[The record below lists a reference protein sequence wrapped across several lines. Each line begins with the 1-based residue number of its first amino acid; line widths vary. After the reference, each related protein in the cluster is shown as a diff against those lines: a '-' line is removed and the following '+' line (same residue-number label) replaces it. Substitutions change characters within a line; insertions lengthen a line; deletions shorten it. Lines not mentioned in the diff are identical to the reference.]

1 MSVPLELV
9 QKYPWLPSKKS
20 LYAHLAEK
28 APQDF
33 VSDAFSKFPKGEIQ
47 ERVLVLFNS
56 AFENLESVV
65 DRKTDEINLYIYSL
79 VKILLSILDNENI
92 SNRIANLYSK
102 IAFEDLS
109 RDKIESLYDICLD
122 LKLKFQF
129 QDKPSFKFGKIIL
142 KNTSESLESNFRI
155 HYTDYLKLSSNLK
168 DNYRKLVNNPLAEG
182 FVFVQNHNLTR
193 LIQEYVRSDFLPKNK
208 MDKANREAL
217 KNKLFE
223 VKGFK
228 ELHDNILNLWELK
241 KETFE
246 YEFKVEYSEG
256 KDLSKDFPPC
266 IKEILAK
273 AKQGQNLIHI
283 ERLFLVFFLHAL
295 KYNNE
300 KIISIFSTLPDFNR
314 EITLYQVE
322 FAKKKGYT
330 PHSCETLKSL
340 NLCMATKYKDEIC
353 INGYYSKK
361 KDENVSI
368 RHPMFYVQLKQFRSS
383 RPSPANEN
391 KSESVS
397 KK

>member
-1 MSVPLELV
+1 MSVSFELV

-28 APQDF
+28 EPQDF
-33 VSDAFSKFPKGEIQ
+33 VSDAFNKFPKGEIQ
-47 ERVLVLFNS
+47 ERVLILFNS

-65 DRKTDEINLYIYSL
+65 DRKSDEINLYIYFL
-79 VKILLSILDNENI
+79 VKILLSILDIDNI
-92 SNRIANLYSK
+92 TNRIANLYSK

-109 RDKIESLYDICLD
+109 REKIEYIHDICFD
-122 LKLKFQF
+122 LKLKIQYSET
-129 QDKPSFKFGKIIL
+129 PYKFGRIYFKDI
-142 KNTSESLESNFRI
+142 SETLESNFRI
-155 HYTDYLKLSSNLK
+155 HYTDYLKLSSSLK
-168 DNYRKLVNNPLAEG
+168 DNYRKLVNKPLADG
-182 FVFVQNHNLTR
+182 FVFIQTNDLTR

-208 MDKANREAL
+208 TDKANREAL
-217 KNKLFE
+217 KNKLFG

-266 IKEILAK
+266 IKEILIK

-295 KYNNE
+295 KYNHD

-314 EITLYQVE
+314 EITSYQVE

-368 RHPMFYVQLKQFRSS
+368 RHPMFYVQLKQFRSNK
-383 RPSPANEN
+383 PTPANEN
-391 KSESVS
+391 KIEGLA